1 MILSEKE
8 LIQELKCGEE
18 KAYRSLY
25 ETHYEV
31 LCRIAREYLKDD
43 FLAETIVGDTIF
55 NLWEKRLSLEI
66 QTSLRAYLVRAVRNR
81 CINYL
86 QLSYVSRETRFQ
98 TSDDSFETEELLAIS
113 DNHPLDSLIEKELE
127 LKISE
132 CIEKL
137 PEECRTVFELS
148 RFNNLKYSEISEK
161 LNISVN
167 TVKYHI
173 KNALSKLST
182 ELKQYL
188 ITWLIFYIL

>member
-86 QLSYVSRETRFQ
+86 QLSYVSREIRFQ
-98 TSDDSFETEELLAIS
+98 TSTDSFETDELLAIS

-137 PEECRTVFELS
+137 PEECRSVFELS

-167 TVKYHI
+167 TVKYHM